1 MKKRFGIIVAALL
14 TATLS
19 FAQSADHPCVE
30 GSTSNKDDK
39 NILNHLDGSIT
50 PGTTGLGVDLAMPIG
65 NRVQV
70 RTGFSFFPHYEQTMH
85 FGVEVG
91 DDSDPAVQDEK
102 FNKLKQTLNEMFTF
116 EVDRNVDMKGKPTM
130 KNFKLLVDVFP
141 FQNKRWH
148 VTGGFYWGPST
159 VAKAENA
166 AYDGTS
172 LVSVSI
178 YNNLYEKVIAS
189 YESIKKM
196 EAGDPTDP
204 IPYITINGQQIYAG
218 EELYNKFL
226 SYGRMG
232 VHVGDFEEGKPYRME
247 PDANNMVS
255 CKIKVNNFRPYLGF
269 GYGGKLSNRSDRNWI
284 SFDCGAMFWGGTPK
298 VITHDGVNLAKD
310 VKGITGKVGDYVT
323 FFKGVKVFPVLELRL
338 THRIF

>member
-1 MKKRFGIIVAALL
+1 
-14 TATLS
+14 
-19 FAQSADHPCVE
+19 
-30 GSTSNKDDK
+30 
-39 NILNHLDGSIT
+39 
-50 PGTTGLGVDLAMPIG
+50 
-65 NRVQV
+65 
-70 RTGFSFFPHYEQTMH
+70 
-85 FGVEVG
+85 
-91 DDSDPAVQDEK
+91 
-102 FNKLKQTLNEMFTF
+102 MFTF

-141 FQNKRWH
+141 FQNKHWH